1 MQLFHL
7 VTQIIHIIMHLNRM
21 FPCSPS
27 KAESDVLKPGLVI
40 DDPSL
45 LYPSAGSSLTSTV
58 VAAIRRVEDTN
69 EAAAQRIP
77 GTALK
82 VLEASS
88 IPCHGVVHPLPG
100 RSISCRSRP
109 SFCWRHPSFFGVVHP
124 FLVLS
129 ILCWRH
135 PSFAGVIHP
144 LLASSII
151 FWSLPSFAGVVHPLL
166 ASSILC

>member
-7 VTQIIHIIMHLNRM
+7 VTKIIHIIMHLNRM

-109 SFCWRHPSFFGVVHP
+109 SFFGVVHP

>member
-109 SFCWRHPSFFGVVHP
+109 SFVGVIHP
-124 FLVLS
+124 FLASS
-129 ILCWRH
+129 ILFWCR
-135 PSFAGVIHP
+135 PSSVGVIHP
-144 LLASSII
+144 LLASSI
-151 FWSLPSFAGVVHPLL
+151 
-166 ASSILC
+166 LCWPRP

>member
-1 MQLFHL
+1 
-7 VTQIIHIIMHLNRM
+7 MHLNRM

-109 SFCWRHPSFFGVVHP
+109 SFCWRRPSFF
-124 FLVLS
+124 
-129 ILCWRH
+129 
-135 PSFAGVIHP
+135 
-144 LLASSII
+144 
-151 FWSLPSFAGVVHPLL
+151 GVVHPLL
-166 ASSILC
+166 ASSVLCWRHPSFVGLVHNFLESSILSWCRPSSVGVVHPLLTTACLNNIPFKKLTVFLS